1 MKKVLLIEDDS
12 TIVDLLNIHLR
23 DLQCDIIAAYDGET
37 GLEKALNQTFDLIIL
52 DLMLPKMQGLEVCQE
67 IRRKDNHI
75 PILML
80 TAKAEEIDKV
90 LGLEMG
96 ADDYLT
102 KPFSMREFIARVK
115 VIFRRAEQTKTEP
128 QKNIINQ
135 ISFNDLLIDVEKHKV
150 MINNRRVDLS
160 PKEYKLLKLLALQP
174 GKTYSRQQLLDL
186 IWGDNFNGS
195 EHTVNTLVNRIR
207 SKIESNVN
215 YPKYILTTWGMGYRF
230 NDEL

>member
-12 TIVDLLNIHLR
+12 TIVNLLNIHLR
-23 DLQCDIIAAYDGET
+23 DLQCEIVAAYDGET

-67 IRRKDNHI
+67 IRKNGNYT

-115 VIFRRAEQTKTEP
+115 VIFRRAKQLKNEPKKTIVS
-128 QKNIINQ
+128 QLQ
-135 ISFNDLLIDVEKHKV
+135 FNNLLIDIEKHKV
-150 MINNRRVDLS
+150 TVNNRRIDLS
-160 PKEYKLLKLLALQP
+160 PKEYKLLKLLALRP

-186 IWGDNFNGS
+186 IWGSDFNGS

-207 SKIESNVN
+207 GKIEANIN
-215 YPKYILTTWGMGYRF
+215 YPKYILTTWGLGYRF